1 MRGHR
6 ACDLGVGAVE
16 STLTLLSPLVARI
29 AHFHRPSSRPHWQ
42 LSAPEAG
49 RTVVFTVTPIL
60 YFLQEGGSS
69 RHIPVEGAGL
79 GRAPSAARPAVMF
92 GAWTR
97 SHLGPTARLR
107 ATRGHTLMVA
117 HQQRPGACCEPVM
130 R

>member
-29 AHFHRPSSRPHWQ
+29 AHLHRPSSRPHWQ

-60 YFLQEGGSS
+60 YFLQEGVSS
-69 RHIPVEGAGL
+69 HHIPVEGAGL
-79 GRAPSAARPAVMF
+79 GRAPSAARPDVRRMDSLSS
-92 GAWTR
+92 GSHSQTPSYTR
-97 SHLGPTARLR
+97 THLAGGSSAEARRL
-107 ATRGHTLMVA
+107 L
-117 HQQRPGACCEPVM
+117 
-130 R
+130 